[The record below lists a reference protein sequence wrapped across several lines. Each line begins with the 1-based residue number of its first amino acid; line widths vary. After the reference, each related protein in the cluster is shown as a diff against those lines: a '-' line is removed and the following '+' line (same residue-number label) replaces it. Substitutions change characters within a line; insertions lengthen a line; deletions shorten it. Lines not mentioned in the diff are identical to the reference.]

1 MHRMNAE
8 GKLVTIT
15 LSGEVRSEDYQEMVP
30 ELEAHINTFGP
41 LRLLLVLEHMEGF
54 EPGALLRDLRFD
66 TKHLN
71 DFERVAVVGDE
82 RWQEWGTKLGG
93 SLTEA
98 EVRFFEPTHRAEARQ
113 WVQDGSEGS
122 V

>member
-98 EVRFFEPTHRAEARQ
+98 EVRFFEPTHTSEARQ